1 MSTGGDYTQTPVYQQ
16 AAARHK
22 KKSSKFVAR
31 KTPKSGRGPVKDD
44 HNKTVYDPIPKY
56 EAKAATDYR
65 NKAADISVFQD

>member
-1 MSTGGDYTQTPVYQQ
+1 MSTGGDYTQTPAYQQ

-44 HNKTVYDPIPKY
+44 HNKIVYDPIPKY
-56 EAKAATDYR
+56 EAKSATDYR